1 MATVKTVKINSKWIE
16 KSLIEVK
23 AREHTV
29 YVDQPEASGGTNK
42 GPTPLEYL
50 FVSLASCLITIG
62 LIVARQKQLKIN
74 GLSADVEGDID
85 YDVLLGKSK
94 EPRAGFYRIKV
105 LVKVDGE
112 LTQQEKEEFIKEVE
126 SRCPIADNLLNH
138 TPIEVVVE

>member
-1 MATVKTVKINSKWIE
+1 MGTVKTVKINSRWLE
-16 KSLIEVK
+16 RNLIEVK

-50 FVSLASCLITIG
+50 FASLASCIITIG
-62 LIVARQKQLKIN
+62 LIVSRQKQLKIR
-74 GLSADVEGDID
+74 GLSVDVEGDID

-94 EPRAGFYRIKV
+94 EPRAGFYRIKAI
-105 LVKVDGE
+105 VKVDGDLSQE
-112 LTQQEKEEFIKEVE
+112 EKEEFIREVE
-126 SRCPIADNLLNH
+126 SRCPIADNLLNP

>member
-1 MATVKTVKINSKWIE
+1 MATVKTVKINSKWLE

>member
-1 MATVKTVKINSKWIE
+1 MATVKTVKINSKWLE

-138 TPIEVVVE
+138 TPIEVVLE

>member
-1 MATVKTVKINSKWIE
+1 MATVKTVKISSRWVE
-16 KSLIEVK
+16 KSLIEVN
-23 AREHTV
+23 AREHKV

-50 FVSLASCLITIG
+50 FASLASCFITIG
-62 LIVARQKQLKIN
+62 LIVSRQKQLKIN
-74 GLSADVEGDID
+74 GLSVDVEGDID
-85 YDVLLGKSK
+85 YDVLLGKAK

-112 LTQQEKEEFIKEVE
+112 LSQQEKEEFVKEVE
-126 SRCPIADNLLNH
+126 ARCPIADNLLNP

>member
-1 MATVKTVKINSKWIE
+1 MGTVKTVKINSRWVE
-16 KSLIEVK
+16 RNLIEVK

-29 YVDQPEASGGTNK
+29 YVDQPETSGGTNK

-50 FVSLASCLITIG
+50 FASLASCIITIG
-62 LIVARQKQLKIN
+62 LIVARQKQIKVK
-74 GLSADVEGDID
+74 GLSVEVEGDID

-94 EPRAGFYRIKV
+94 EPRAGFYRIKAK
-105 LVKVDGE
+105 VKVDGD

-126 SRCPIADNLLNH
+126 SRCPIADNLLNP